1 MEKKTIGTFIAA
13 LRKAKGLTQKELA
26 EQLNVSDKA
35 VSRWERDECAPDL
48 SLIPVIAD
56 IFGITSD
63 ELLRGRR
70 NNAAADPARDAA
82 KTEKQLRNILNRSM
96 TRYRICSLI
105 SGTVALVGLIC
116 AMILNFGFLKAYVG
130 FFVGCIFFI
139 VAALCQTIFQLLGRR
154 AITTEDVAEEL
165 LKPARR
171 TLALGAEL
179 VFGLIF
185 VLLAICLPLI
195 VLPVGTFRGLTAGS
209 WLEYG
214 SFFGLL
220 AAALWLTG
228 CILLNTRKGYRKKID
243 WKSPRSLLRLKWLKK
258 GILLLLAV
266 LVLHLG
272 SAALLSQNYHLILQ
286 GRKFDN
292 WDDFRR
298 YMELPRDADGRDL
311 TFLTAEGTGDS
322 TRYIYENQDGNSI
335 VYHKSEVSHK
345 IYATAEDEAAG
356 KEPLVRY
363 RHLNK
368 QIHTVRLNRGG
379 LPVQVFTQLQI
390 MILRIMTLCLHLLWG
405 FAYLLTGRRIYR
417 KYRTDVKEDLR

>member
-139 VAALCQTIFQLLGRR
+139 IAALCQIIFQILGRN
-154 AITTEDVAEEL
+154 AINMEAAPEEIL
-165 LKPARR
+165 LSARK

-185 VLLAICLPLI
+185 VLFAVCLPLM
-195 VLPVGTFRGLTAGS
+195 VLPKGAYQGLTAMGWLKFGS
-209 WLEYG
+209 AFSLP
-214 SFFGLL
+214 
-220 AAALWLTG
+220 AAAVWLTG
-228 CILLNTRKGYRKKID
+228 CIILNSRKGYRKMID
-243 WKSPRSLLRLKWLKK
+243 
-258 GILLLLAV
+258 
-266 LVLHLG
+266 
-272 SAALLSQNYHLILQ
+272 
-286 GRKFDN
+286 
-292 WDDFRR
+292 
-298 YMELPRDADGRDL
+298 
-311 TFLTAEGTGDS
+311 
-322 TRYIYENQDGNSI
+322 
-335 VYHKSEVSHK
+335 
-345 IYATAEDEAAG
+345 
-356 KEPLVRY
+356 
-363 RHLNK
+363 
-368 QIHTVRLNRGG
+368 
-379 LPVQVFTQLQI
+379 
-390 MILRIMTLCLHLLWG
+390 
-405 FAYLLTGRRIYR
+405 
-417 KYRTDVKEDLR
+417 